1 MTSAGTGSMPDVM
14 WVALGYGGLMVVVG
28 LYFLS
33 VGNQKEQTVID
44 FIVTGILFVTVFLII
59 QFNSPFQGRLRVT
72 PQAFERVAEQAAPVL
87 PAR

>member
-1 MTSAGTGSMPDVM
+1 MTSSGTGSMPEVM
-14 WVALGYGGLMVVVG
+14 WIALAYGGAMVIVG

-72 PQAFERVAEQAAPVL
+72 PQAFERIWSQAARVVP
-87 PAR
+87 

>member
-1 MTSAGTGSMPDVM
+1 
-14 WVALGYGGLMVVVG
+14 MVIVG

-44 FIVTGILFVTVFLII
+44 FIVTGILFVTVFLMI
-59 QFNSPFQGRLRVT
+59 QFNSPFQGQLRVM
-72 PQAFERVAEQAAPVL
+72 PQAFGRIVSQSAPAP